1 MDTST
6 ESNGSSF
13 PATPKNLVPPP
24 DIDELREQL
33 AQLRSSSECFQF
45 CATVDNYTQDVDSFQ
60 FENLGLRNQFGV
72 LIYSLLEQARCQYA
86 VMKNNEMKYDLESHN
101 DILKQW
107 GVSPQGETA
116 AFTPVVNRKQKN
128 SSPRK
133 EITTAKKQKI
143 EDANLFTVLGV
154 EELPENFGDNDEN
167 PLDAEM
173 DQHPSRTSTPL
184 PRRRR
189 PPPITIDNVAQ
200 SAQLLKKL
208 QTLTGQKLQ
217 GRVIGRGLRVYPE
230 TPAAYH
236 QIRNLIDQEKLEAYT
251 YELNENKEIKVVI
264 RGMPVDMPIQEIME
278 DLENLYIKPS
288 ECRVMLNRRTHLP
301 MPLFLL
307 SLPKTE
313 DNKNIHHITEICN
326 IKVKVEPLNKKTGPA
341 QCFRCQG
348 FFHSSRFCTR
358 NPKCVKCGKPHLTR
372 DCKKTP
378 EEDPTCCLCQGK
390 HPANFLGCP
399 KNPLNKPP
407 PPPKVNAWDE
417 RTKKRRE
424 MQEEAKR
431 KAEQE
436 AARHARP
443 LPLMPP
449 NLTPKT
455 HSQAPQLANQPNKP
469 TPSKTKTNLETSP
482 PPWKI
487 SKIPESSRC

>member
-45 CATVDNYTQDVDSFQ
+45 CATVDNYSQDVDGFH

-72 LIYSLLEQARCQYA
+72 LINSLLEQARCQYA

-107 GVSPQGETA
+107 GVSPQ
-116 AFTPVVNRKQKN
+116 
-128 SSPRK
+128 
-133 EITTAKKQKI
+133 
-143 EDANLFTVLGV
+143 
-154 EELPENFGDNDEN
+154 
-167 PLDAEM
+167 DAEM

-278 DLENLYIKPS
+278 DLETLCIKPS
-288 ECRVMLNRRTHLP
+288 ECRVMLNRRTNLP

-443 LPLMPP
+443 PPTHATELNPKDALPS
-449 NLTPKT
+449 TST
-455 HSQAPQLANQPNKP
+455 SKP
-469 TPSKTKTNLETSP
+469 TQQTYAEQDQEQSGNLASTLEDFQDPRVIEMLDVLKKFVQISKTNKTRAAKFWELTALL
-482 PPWKI
+482 KI
-487 SKIPESSRC
+487 KV